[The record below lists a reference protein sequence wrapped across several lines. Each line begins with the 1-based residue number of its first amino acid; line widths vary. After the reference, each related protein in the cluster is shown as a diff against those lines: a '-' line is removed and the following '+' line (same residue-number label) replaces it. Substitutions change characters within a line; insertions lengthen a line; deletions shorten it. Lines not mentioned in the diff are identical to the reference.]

1 MFYIMLHYTAIYT
14 NPLGPRAAYMEIL
27 APEAGI
33 LGRDK

>member
-1 MFYIMLHYTAIYT
+1 MFYIMLHYT